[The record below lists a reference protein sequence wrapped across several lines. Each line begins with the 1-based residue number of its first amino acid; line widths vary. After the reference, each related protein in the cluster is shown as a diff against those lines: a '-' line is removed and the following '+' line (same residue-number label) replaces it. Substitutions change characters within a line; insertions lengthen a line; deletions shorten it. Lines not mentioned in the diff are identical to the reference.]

1 MRNLVAALV
10 LVAGCSNKQDA
21 PEAPPNTSD
30 VDAFAKLT
38 LDYAQRVADAAKA
51 GDCAKL
57 KDAYDTYAR
66 NPLTLD
72 PAARP
77 TFDEKYGARLDALLA
92 PAKDALARCRAPFDA
107 AIYGPR
113 FLAMC
118 GKIAAAVV
126 SADGDCK
133 KIAAKLHPL
142 RDEALAINQLAP
154 TSDADKK
161 AFDDKFGKQV
171 ADRLAPATDGLSKCK
186 DDASV
191 KAFFAM
197 F

>member
-10 LVAGCSNKQDA
+10 LVAGCSKKQDA

-30 VDAFAKLT
+30 VEAFAKLT
-38 LDYAQRVADAAKA
+38 LDYAERVADAAKT

-57 KDAYDTYAR
+57 REAYDTYAR

-72 PAARP
+72 PAVRP

-92 PAKDALARCRAPFDA
+92 PAKEALAKCRAPFDA
-107 AIYGPR
+107 AAYGPR
-113 FLAMC
+113 FVAMC
-118 GKIAAAVV
+118 GKIAAAVA
-126 SADGDCK
+126 SANGDCK
-133 KIAAKLHPL
+133 QIAANLGPL

-154 TSDADKK
+154 TSEADKK
-161 AFDDKFGKQV
+161 AFDASYGKQV
-171 ADRLAPATDGLSKCK
+171 RDALAPATDGIAKCK
-186 DDASV
+186 DDANV
-191 KAFFAM
+191 KAFFAI